1 MTSYTFET
9 KMCSNRWYKEATCYE
24 WQLGFSDIINENIH
38 VHILREYMH
47 ENDSF
52 LEIKTYFHKKKTVE
66 DSFFYSL
73 NFHNIQQ
80 IQIDKLIHLCKD

>member
-1 MTSYTFET
+1 
-9 KMCSNRWYKEATCYE
+9 MCSNRWYKEATCYE

-52 LEIKTYFHKKKTVE
+52 LEIKNLFSQKGN
-66 DSFFYSL
+66 S
-73 NFHNIQQ
+73 
-80 IQIDKLIHLCKD
+80 

>member
-1 MTSYTFET
+1 M
-9 KMCSNRWYKEATCYE
+9 KPKCVATGDIKKQPAMNGS
-24 WQLGFSDIINENIH
+24 WVLSDIINENIH
-38 VHILREYMH
+38 VHIFREYMH

-52 LEIKTYFHKKKTVE
+52 LEIKNLFSQKGTVE
-66 DSFFYSL
+66 DSFFNSL